1 MYYLYQKKQ
10 KEEGSAATVVDAS
23 SAAGQPVTVHSPS
36 SSHHDHHDRHNTDTN
51 LDNEGATAMTSG
63 EHSVPKRP
71 GLNRRGRPGAMS
83 ETDESKQKDEQ
94 LVRRMLRRRGLEEH
108 DFTEEVMQPL
118 RPQRVACQRC
128 QHDIATNDS
137 RHRII
142 CTGPENHVFCK
153 HCVTHYVE
161 EWMRGESSCELRQN
175 KAGPLT
181 GLYALPCLTPSCQQ
195 GCFTEVHLQP
205 LVESPMFVAL
215 RQKIS
220 FERSRENRGRPL
232 RAVLTMPGST
242 SSQPPPR
249 EQGQDDHLQTSHSL
263 APPPLLHH
271 QQQQHYQHNIHAQPT
286 QFHRHPY
293 EQQQMNPQRLTQERD
308 NQLYERQQYQFQQQQ
323 QHSMQR
329 QQQDQRQL
337 MQHQRMLE
345 ERRQHQQMLDQQQ
358 NMLQDH
364 SRNAPAPLPPAL
376 RRSST
381 ASTAKTTTTKSVRF
395 AFKGDLDMDGL
406 LDDLVSLASSNSSLT
421 TRFPVSLSDQQH
433 DPDED
438 PSEDKQQLHL
448 QQPPSVPQEQL
459 TSQDQSAL
467 QVSVH
472 PSFFTCQCCYEE
484 FDATKSL
491 KTSCDPRKPSTE
503 SHIFCGK
510 CFRLYIEEWLFG
522 GVTYALRPGMSN
534 DDGGK
539 TVLVVPCLFG
549 DCKGGGFSDERVSQ
563 SLSPRMLGQY
573 LEKISSLRVDEE
585 EQEEKLVKMAIHL
598 SLEQDEIQKKV
609 NRMLDDQQ
617 SLAKE
622 GIPVTSPPSTQSRH
636 MHLPP
641 SELHVP
647 MTDLSCASS
656 LTSFNTA
663 FQHTTVSAPG
673 LGSMKYA
680 NSKVAASTKKLASK
694 KQSLH
699 QQRIEKLEKCVHDVE
714 EAMTSAKIRQC
725 PNCNTKFLKD
735 KDFCNK
741 LKCPSCK
748 IAICYMCRHVIPSQ
762 GYEHFCIHKQG
773 GCGDCLGLHCPLW
786 TVEDDDDQRDLAAM
800 RARGLD
806 EANRIWENS
815 LTDGQLGVE
824 IRVDVDKLLQQPP
837 EPDAKHMAH

>member
-10 KEEGSAATVVDAS
+10 QEEGPATSAVGAS
-23 SAAGQPVTVHSPS
+23 SAVGQPVTVHSQS
-36 SSHHDHHDRHNTDTN
+36 SSQHDHHDHHNIDTN
-51 LDNEGATAMTSG
+51 IDNDGTSANQSISSG
-63 EHSVPKRP
+63 GPPVPRRP
-71 GLNRRGRPGAMS
+71 GLNRRGRPGAES
-83 ETDESKQKDEQ
+83 ESDESKQKDEQ
-94 LVRRMLRRRGLEEH
+94 LVRRMMRRRGLEEH
-108 DFTEEVMQPL
+108 EFTEEVMQPR

-128 QHDIATNDS
+128 QQDITTNDS
-137 RHRII
+137 RHRIM

-153 HCVTHYVE
+153 CCVIDYVE
-161 EWMRGESSCELRQN
+161 GWMKGESSCELRQN

-181 GLYALPCLTPSCQQ
+181 GVYALPCLFPSCQH
-195 GCFTEVHLQP
+195 GCFTEAHLQP
-205 LVESPMFVAL
+205 LVTNPMFVAV
-215 RQKIS
+215 RQRIS

-232 RAVLTMPGST
+232 RAVLTTPESA
-242 SSQPPPR
+242 SSQPLPR
-249 EQGQDDHLQTSHSL
+249 ELSQDDYLQASHSL
-263 APPPLLHH
+263 APPPLLHR
-271 QQQQHYQHNIHAQPT
+271 QQQHHYQHDNHTQPT
-286 QFHRHPY
+286 QLHRPSY
-293 EQQQMNPQRLTQERD
+293 EHQTNPQRLAQEHD
-308 NQLYERQQYQFQQQQ
+308 NQQYQRQQFQFQHHH
-323 QHSMQR
+323 QHSMQH
-329 QQQDQRQL
+329 QQHDQHQL
-337 MQHQRMLE
+337 MQQQQMLLE
-345 ERRQHQQMLDQQQ
+345 HRQHQQMLDQQQ
-358 NMLQDH
+358 SMLQDH
-364 SRNAPAPLPPAL
+364 RHNAPGPLPPAL
-376 RRSST
+376 RRTST

-395 AFKGDLDMDGL
+395 SIKEDMDGL
-406 LDDLVSLASSNSSLT
+406 LDDLASVGSSNSSLT
-421 TRFPVSLSDQQH
+421 TRFPVSLNDQQQSS
-433 DPDED
+433 DED
-438 PSEDKQQLHL
+438 PSEDEHQLHPQQLSNL
-448 QQPPSVPQEQL
+448 PQEQL
-459 TSQDQSAL
+459 TSQDQSTL
-467 QVSVH
+467 HVSVQ

-522 GVTYALRPGMSN
+522 QATYALRPGMSTSG
-534 DDGGK
+534 DGK

-549 DCKGGGFSDERVSQ
+549 DCKGGGFSDKRVSQ
-563 SLSPRMLGQY
+563 SLSPRMMGQY

-585 EQEEKLVKMAIHL
+585 EQEEKLVKMAIRL

-617 SLAKE
+617 SLTKE
-622 GIPVTSPPSTQSRH
+622 GIPVRPPSTEFRH

-641 SELHVP
+641 SELHVH
-647 MTDLSCASS
+647 MADLSCASS

-680 NSKVAASTKKLASK
+680 NSKVATSTKKLATK
-694 KQSLH
+694 RQSLH
-699 QQRIEKLEKCVHDVE
+699 EQRVEKLEKCVHDVE

-748 IAICYMCRHVIPSQ
+748 TAICYICRNVIPTQ

-786 TVEDDDDQRDLAAM
+786 TVEGDDDRRDLAAM

-824 IRVDVDKLLQQPP
+824 IRVDVDKLLQQPA
-837 EPDAKHMAH
+837 ESDTKHMGH